1 MRKYAHRVSMLFVP
15 KSINRETNVLLRKET
30 NLRQFRDMVSISNDL
45 RR

>member
-1 MRKYAHRVSMLFVP
+1 MLFVP